1 MGKEPFEYS
10 QAQTKVLDGESSQGR
25 LGNSFVDPL
34 VSDVGKAGRKDQ
46 QFEED
51 TWINDKFNRI

>member
-51 TWINDKFNRI
+51 KWI